1 MKKEVESL
9 HFDHISAAAV
19 AFPKKQQKNQNPFIF
34 AQILLD
40 AVTMQ
45 QEEESQNR
53 LASEHLG
60 VRD

>member
-1 MKKEVESL
+1 MKTEVESL

-19 AFPKKQQKNQNPFIF
+19 AFPKKQPKKKKPFIF

-45 QEEESQNR
+45 QEEESQNW
-53 LASEHLG
+53 LASECLG